1 MILKLKYFGMIAEAI
16 GKNEESLDFS
26 GKTIADLDTVLKNST
41 VKLST
46 MNYKFA
52 VNQTMVEFT
61 ETLNE
66 NDEIALLPPFAGG

>member
-16 GKNEESLDFS
+16 GKEEESLDFS
-26 GKTIADLDTVLKNST
+26 GQTVAELNVLLKSNT
-41 VKLST
+41 AKLNT

-52 VNQTMVEFT
+52 VNHSLVDDSKI
-61 ETLNE
+61 LND

>member
-16 GKNEESLDFS
+16 GKSEELLDFS
-26 GKTIADLDTVLKNST
+26 GKTILDLDVVLKSNT
-41 VKLST
+41 AKLSS

-52 VNQTMVEFT
+52 VNQSLVEHD
-61 ETLNE
+61 EMLIN